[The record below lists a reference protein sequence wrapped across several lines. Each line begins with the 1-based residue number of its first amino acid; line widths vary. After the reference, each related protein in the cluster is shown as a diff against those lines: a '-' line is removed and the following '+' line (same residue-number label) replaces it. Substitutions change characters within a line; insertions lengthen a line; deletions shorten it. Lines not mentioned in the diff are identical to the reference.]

1 MRYAVLLAAGA
12 VLTLS
17 ACQKAEEPAADASAA
32 ATPAATETPAMAAA
46 TPAGAAAFTA
56 GQPPTKEFM
65 VGTWGEGD
73 ACKDPIDFQA
83 DGTIKG
89 GPFDTW
95 TLTDGQLVMGDT
107 FKINLK
113 VVDGSTM
120 EAVPDGSTDK
130 KTLKRC
136 GA

>member
-12 VLTLS
+12 VLALS
-17 ACQKAEEPAADASAA
+17 ACQKSEEAAPEASASA
-32 ATPAATETPAMAAA
+32 TPTPAATPVAAA
-46 TPAGAAAFTA
+46 TPAGPAAFTA

-89 GPFDTW
+89 GPLDTW
-95 TLTDGQLVMGDT
+95 TLTDGQLVMGDV